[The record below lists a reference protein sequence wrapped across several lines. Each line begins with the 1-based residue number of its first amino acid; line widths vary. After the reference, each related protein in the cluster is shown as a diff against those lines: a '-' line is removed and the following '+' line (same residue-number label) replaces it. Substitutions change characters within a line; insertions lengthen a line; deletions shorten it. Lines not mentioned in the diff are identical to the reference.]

1 MQLSCVKVG
10 RRSIKKENRV
20 SSHHQS
26 QHRFKPGFDVLHK
39 KTSSDLHAVHKG
51 HMHWAEDR
59 LADHP
64 HGQSVKAFW
73 AKLMEGLYYPFDPTY
88 FMEYAEGFYGEVPPP
103 IATQI
108 GIIAKLAQEF
118 RGRVSV
124 VVWESLASIAVQTE
138 ASDSVAA
145 SIRGRKD
152 LIVPWQEVD
161 IVLHAIAKPYD
172 FFMHVQTRFCEA
184 GFLLAHFGEC
194 GCCIRE
200 AGPDKIR
207 CYLRD
212 NLKRPATEAL
222 MKHLHTEGVTILGDE
237 LPHAASPAS

>member
-1 MQLSCVKVG
+1 MSPL
-10 RRSIKKENRV
+10 
-20 SSHHQS
+20 HQS

-39 KTSSDLHAVHKG
+39 KTSADLHAVHKG
-51 HMHWAEDR
+51 HLHWAEDR
-59 LADHP
+59 LVDHP
-64 HGQSVKAFW
+64 HDQIVKAFW
-73 AKLMEGLYYPFDPTY
+73 AKLMSGLHYQFDPTP
-88 FMEYAEGFYGEVPPP
+88 FTECAERLYGEVPPP
-103 IATQI
+103 MAAQI
-108 GIIAKLAQEF
+108 KVIDKLAQEF

-124 VVWESLASIAVQTE
+124 IVWESLASIAVQTE

-145 SIRGRKD
+145 SIRGRTD
-152 LIVPWQEVD
+152 LMVPWQEAD

-184 GFLLAHFGEC
+184 GFLLSHFGGC

-222 MKHLHTEGVTILGDE
+222 MQHLHTEGMTILGDE
-237 LPHAASPAS
+237 LPHAASPAC